1 MLKSEYEN
9 KGLTGLSNVG
19 NTCYLNSCMQIL
31 SHTYELSNFLNDETY
46 KTIYYKTWKIQ
57 YDWDMTFNRVSIQ
70 YRY

>member
-31 SHTYELSNFLNDETY
+31 SHTYEY
-46 KTIYYKTWKIQ
+46 KL
-57 YDWDMTFNRVSIQ
+57 
-70 YRY
+70 